1 MPNQKKP
8 PSGIDL
14 NAILSK
20 FRTVSTASSR
30 CGECDR
36 LELDLQV
43 AVANIA
49 FVVSTK
55 FPDFG
60 EKLRQLHKW
69 QEMKD
74 KANEALYTHKKSH
87 VHEKAA

>member
-14 NAILSK
+14 NATLSK
-20 FRTVSTASSR
+20 FKTASSR
-30 CGECDR
+30 CGECER

-43 AVANIA
+43 AVTNIS

-55 FPDFG
+55 FPEFS

-74 KANEALYTHKKSH
+74 KAMETLYTHKKSH
-87 VHEKAA
+87 IHEKAA